1 MPIFR
6 LPFGTSCS
14 TTIKGR
20 EGWKLGAAMSPNTID
35 EARRQ
40 SRRENVGKRGYR
52 CYKCGEREARHKV
65 NGVPLCCEC
74 YVAAGHEPADWHPN
88 CMAAYALRKTWR

>member
-1 MPIFR
+1 
-6 LPFGTSCS
+6 
-14 TTIKGR
+14 
-20 EGWKLGAAMSPNTID
+20 MSPNTID

-74 YVAAGHEPADWHPN
+74 YVAAGHEPAEWHPD
-88 CMAAYALRKTWR
+88 CTAAYALRKTWR